1 MHITKNINIQVIKRT
16 ATNQYKIQ
24 FLPGKKKKLQRILRK
39 DSQNRISNEKMLNST
54 KNTVMKVKTMKL
66 HILSSERQKLGAR

>member
-24 FLPGKKKKLQRILRK
+24 FLPGKKKKTARDTEKRITEQDIRMKRCSTPLK
-39 DSQNRISNEKMLNST
+39 HSNESENYETPYLIFREA
-54 KNTVMKVKTMKL
+54 KTR
-66 HILSSERQKLGAR
+66 S